1 MTNKNEKLVSIII
14 IILSLI
20 AFAVI
25 ACILIFRKPGEVQE
39 IMPKIVGYT
48 VDDVNGCYSRF
59 FTLDV
64 EYDYDTDYE
73 EGIIL
78 SQSIAPEEAY
88 IPGETVVK
96 VIASGG
102 KRSSETTVV
111 QEAESVSET
120 QQTEP
125 EKPQL
130 EMSLL
135 VESPQFEF
143 ETMSEGEPST
153 IITSGI
159 DTKDEDIL
167 DALDDLY
174 NVLIKKYGDAGFMYV
189 NLESGA
195 SVEYNADVSF
205 SAASI
210 IKAPYVRSVLGKETD
225 ISKSFE
231 MTEEMLNSSS
241 ELVNNEPVGTMFTI
255 EELAKAAIEKS
266 DNTAYKMLYNYVG
279 YDCFNELAEGL
290 NRDERMTDDNYWFK
304 LTARETA
311 VYFKDIYFFN
321 EKHQN
326 GALMKEFLANS
337 EHNDLFSDE
346 LREYTVCEKYGYLP
360 QDDFYT
366 LGAAAVVYADS
377 PYAIVL
383 YIRSSSSNIK
393 TQLFH
398 DCARYADNLNNLLNR

>member
-1 MTNKNEKLVSIII
+1 MNNRNEKLVSIVI

-20 AFAVI
+20 AFVVV
-25 ACILIFRKPGEVQE
+25 ACIVIFRKPADVQE

-73 EGIIL
+73 KGVIL
-78 SQSIAPEEAY
+78 SQSIAPEEVY
-88 IPGETVVK
+88 TPGDTVVK

-102 KRSSETTVV
+102 KRQEETT
-111 QEAESVSET
+111 AE
-120 QQTEP
+120 QTEAVTETEPAEP
-125 EKPQL
+125 EMPKLAQT
-130 EMSLL
+130 LL
-135 VESPQFEF
+135 VDEPNFDF

-159 DTKDEDIL
+159 DTDNEEISA
-167 DALDDLY
+167 ALDDLY
-174 NVLIKKYGDAGFMYV
+174 NVLIKKYGDAGFMFV

-210 IKAPYVRSVLGKETD
+210 IKAPYVRAVLGNETD
-225 ISKSFE
+225 LTQSFE
-231 MTEEMLNSSS
+231 MTEDMLNSSS
-241 ELVNNEPVGTMFTI
+241 ELIDNQPVGTKFTI

-266 DNTAYKMLYNYVG
+266 DNTAYKMLYNYIG
-279 YDCFNELAEGL
+279 YDCFNQLAEGL
-290 NRDERMTDDNYWFK
+290 DRDERMTEDNYWFK

-321 EKHQN
+321 EEHQN

-346 LREYTVCEKYGYLP
+346 LEEYTVCEKYGFLP

-366 LGAAAVVYADS
+366 LGAAAVVYTDS
-377 PYAIVL
+377 PYVIVL
-383 YIRSSSSNIK
+383 YIRSTSSNIK

-398 DCARYADNLNNLLNR
+398 DCARYADNLNKLISE

>member
-1 MTNKNEKLVSIII
+1 MNNRNEKLVSVII

-20 AFAVI
+20 AFVVV
-25 ACILIFRKPGEVQE
+25 ACIIIFRKPANVQE
-39 IMPKIVGYT
+39 LMPKIVGYT
-48 VDDVNGCYSRF
+48 VDDVSSCYSRF

-64 EYDYDTDYE
+64 EYDYDTEYE
-73 EGIIL
+73 KGVIL

-88 IPGETVVK
+88 TPGETVVK

-102 KRSSETTVV
+102 KRQAETT
-111 QEAESVSET
+111 AE
-120 QQTEP
+120 QTEAVTETEPAEP
-125 EKPQL
+125 ETPKLAQT
-130 EMSLL
+130 LL
-135 VESPQFEF
+135 VDEPHFDF

-159 DTKDEDIL
+159 DNDNEEISA
-167 DALDDLY
+167 ALDDLY

-210 IKAPYVRSVLGKETD
+210 IKAPYVRAVLGNETD
-225 ISKSFE
+225 LSQSYE
-231 MTEEMLNSSS
+231 MTEDMLNSSS
-241 ELVNNEPVGTMFTI
+241 ELINNQPVGTKFTI
-255 EELAKAAIEKS
+255 EELARAAIEKS
-266 DNTAYKMLYNYVG
+266 DNTAYKMLYNYIG
-279 YDCFNELAEGL
+279 YDCFNQLAEGL
-290 NRDERMTDDNYWFK
+290 DRDERMTDDNYWFK

-321 EKHQN
+321 EEHQN
-326 GALMKEFLANS
+326 GALMKEFLTNS

-346 LREYTVCEKYGYLP
+346 LEEYTVCEKYGFLP

-366 LGAAAVVYADS
+366 LGAAAVVYTDS

-383 YIRSSSSNIK
+383 YIRSTSSNIK

-398 DCARYADNLNNLLNR
+398 DCARYADNLNKLISE

>member
-1 MTNKNEKLVSIII
+1 MNNRNEKLVSVII

-20 AFAVI
+20 SFVVV
-25 ACILIFRKPGEVQE
+25 ACIVIFRKPANVQE
-39 IMPKIVGYT
+39 LMPKIVGYT
-48 VDDVNGCYSRF
+48 VDDVSSCYSRF

-64 EYDYDTDYE
+64 EYDYDTEYE
-73 EGIIL
+73 KGVIL

-88 IPGETVVK
+88 TPGETVVK

-102 KRSSETTVV
+102 KRQAETT
-111 QEAESVSET
+111 AE
-120 QQTEP
+120 QTEAVTETEPAEP
-125 EKPQL
+125 ETPKLAQT
-130 EMSLL
+130 LL
-135 VESPQFEF
+135 VDEPHFDF

-159 DTKDEDIL
+159 DNDNEEISA
-167 DALDDLY
+167 ALDDLY

-210 IKAPYVRSVLGKETD
+210 IKAPYVRAVLGSETD
-225 ISKSFE
+225 LTQSYE
-231 MTEEMLNSSS
+231 MTEDMLNSSS
-241 ELVNNEPVGTMFTI
+241 ELINNQPVGTMFTI

-266 DNTAYKMLYNYVG
+266 DNTAYKMLYNYIG
-279 YDCFNELAEGL
+279 YDCFNQLAEGL
-290 NRDERMTDDNYWFK
+290 DRDERMTDDNYWFK

-321 EKHQN
+321 EEHQN
-326 GALMKEFLANS
+326 GALMKEFLTNS

-346 LREYTVCEKYGYLP
+346 LEEYTVCEKYGFLP

-366 LGAAAVVYADS
+366 LGAAAVVYTDS

-383 YIRSSSSNIK
+383 YIRSTSSNIK

-398 DCARYADNLNNLLNR
+398 DCARYADNLNKLISE

>member
-1 MTNKNEKLVSIII
+1 MNNRNEKLVSVII

-20 AFAVI
+20 AFVVV
-25 ACILIFRKPGEVQE
+25 ACIVIFRKPANVQE
-39 IMPKIVGYT
+39 LMPKIVGYT
-48 VDDVNGCYSRF
+48 VDDVSSCYSRF

-64 EYDYDTDYE
+64 EYDYDTEYE
-73 EGIIL
+73 KGVIL

-88 IPGETVVK
+88 TPGETVVK

-102 KRSSETTVV
+102 KRQAETT
-111 QEAESVSET
+111 AE
-120 QQTEP
+120 QTEAVTETESAEP
-125 EKPQL
+125 ETPKLAQT
-130 EMSLL
+130 LL
-135 VESPQFEF
+135 VDEPNFDF

-159 DTKDEDIL
+159 DNDNEEISA
-167 DALDDLY
+167 ALDDLY

-210 IKAPYVRSVLGKETD
+210 IKAPYVRAVLGSETD
-225 ISKSFE
+225 LTQSYE
-231 MTEEMLNSSS
+231 MTEDMLNSSS
-241 ELVNNEPVGTMFTI
+241 ELINNQPVGTSFTI

-266 DNTAYKMLYNYVG
+266 DNTAYKMLYNYIG
-279 YDCFNELAEGL
+279 YDCFNQLAEGL
-290 NRDERMTDDNYWFK
+290 DRDERMTDDNYWFK

-321 EKHQN
+321 EEHQN
-326 GALMKEFLANS
+326 GALMKEFLTNS

-346 LREYTVCEKYGYLP
+346 LEEYTVCEKYGFLP

-366 LGAAAVVYADS
+366 LGAAAVVYTDS

-383 YIRSSSSNIK
+383 YIRSTSSNIK

-398 DCARYADNLNNLLNR
+398 DCARYADNLNKLISE